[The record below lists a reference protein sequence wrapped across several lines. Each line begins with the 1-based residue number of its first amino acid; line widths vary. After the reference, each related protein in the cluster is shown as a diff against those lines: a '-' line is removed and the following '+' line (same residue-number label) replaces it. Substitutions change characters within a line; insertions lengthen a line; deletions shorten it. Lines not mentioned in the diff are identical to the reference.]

1 MNPDFINPLV
11 LAYLGDSVLELLVR
25 DYLVKESELKK
36 VNELCQEAT
45 HFVSSLSHEK
55 FILHLLEIDFLTE
68 KEVGIF
74 KRGRNTKTSKRD
86 TKEHR
91 YSTGFECLIGH
102 LYLNECKDRI
112 YEIFYEFK
120 RYVNETNL
128 RRKMEK
134 NMKQYI
140 YGKNPIME
148 ALKGASVYKIYMLN
162 GHKDPKIFDI
172 CKRNQIPLEFVD
184 KKEFDKKVGKV
195 VHQGVMAYIENYRY
209 YTIDEILK
217 DIPEN
222 KQPLL
227 LMLDGLEDPHNLG
240 AILRTCDAVGV
251 DGVIIG
257 KNRSVGLNGTV
268 AKVSTGAI
276 HHVKVAQVTN
286 LTRTLEDLKKK
297 AFWVVGCELENSQDY
312 RSVDYNMPTV
322 LVIGSEGFGMSRLV
336 KKSCDI
342 NVVLP
347 MVGHVN
353 SLNAS
358 VAASVL
364 LYQVYNSRHP
374 L

>member
-1 MNPDFINPLV
+1 MV
-11 LAYLGDSVLELLVR
+11 
-25 DYLVKESELKK
+25 
-36 VNELCQEAT
+36 
-45 HFVSSLSHEK
+45 
-55 FILHLLEIDFLTE
+55 
-68 KEVGIF
+68 
-74 KRGRNTKTSKRD
+74 
-86 TKEHR
+86 
-91 YSTGFECLIGH
+91 
-102 LYLNECKDRI
+102 
-112 YEIFYEFK
+112 
-120 RYVNETNL
+120 
-128 RRKMEK
+128 K

-140 YGKNPIME
+140 YGKNPIGE
-148 ALKGASVYKIYMLN
+148 AIKGASVYQVYMLN
-162 GHKDPKIFDI
+162 GNKDQKIFEL
-172 CKRNQIPLEFVD
+172 CKKNQIPLTFVD

-195 VHQGVMAYIENYRY
+195 AHQGVMACIETYRY
-209 YTIDEILK
+209 YSIDEILAA
-217 DIPEN
+217 IPEN

-240 AILRTCDAVGV
+240 AILRTCDAIGV

-257 KNRSVGLNGTV
+257 KNRSVSLNATV

-297 AFWVVGCELENSQDY
+297 SFWVVGCELENSQDY

-322 LVIGSEGFGMSRLV
+322 LVIGSEGFGISRLV

-358 VAASVL
+358 VAAAVL